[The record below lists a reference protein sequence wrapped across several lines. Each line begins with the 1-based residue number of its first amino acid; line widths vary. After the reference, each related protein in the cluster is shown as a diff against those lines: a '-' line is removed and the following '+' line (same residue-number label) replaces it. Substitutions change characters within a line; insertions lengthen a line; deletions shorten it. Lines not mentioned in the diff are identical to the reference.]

1 MYPLS
6 AETRETLGID
16 QVATTLMNVEVELL
30 YPGQWQKRESFE
42 NEPLEE
48 LTESMETSGINVVPI
63 IVTPRSCGVGYAIIA
78 GERRWRAAQRLQWS
92 HVKCEVGKFSF
103 QQALFI
109 STVENLQRRDL
120 NPIEEAVSYR
130 DLADEFTDL
139 SHDDIARQVGKSRA
153 HVSNYLRLLQLDI
166 KVRDALKNRS
176 LTFAQARPLCSLKH
190 HLDQRKI
197 AEKAVKHGWSVAKIS
212 QEVSE
217 LTAKPKAVVRLSDT
231 DADLRRLEREISEVT
246 GLDCVVRRSPKGQ
259 WQLGFNAPES
269 ESFSGLLSRLGV
281 AIDQDL
287 EK

>member
-1 MYPLS
+1 MYPLNGQKPES
-6 AETRETLGID
+6 LGID
-16 QVATTLMNVEVELL
+16 QVATTLKIIEVELL

-48 LTESMETSGINVVPI
+48 LTESLDTSGINVIPI
-63 IVTPRSCGVGYAIIA
+63 IVTPRPCGVGYAIIA
-78 GERRWRAAQRLQWS
+78 GERRWRAAQRLQWT
-92 HVKCEVGKFSF
+92 HVKCEVGNFNF
-103 QQALFI
+103 RQALFI

-153 HVSNYLRLLQLDI
+153 HVSNYIRLLQLDI

-190 HLDQRKI
+190 NLDQRKI

-281 AIDQDL
+281 AIDEDL